1 LQRYDKDEIFIVKAK
16 EVKMRH
22 TILPI
27 IGIFFLAIILFQPAQ
42 ASDANNLEN
51 RIHGFISSVNSN
63 DYNDCLS
70 YVAPP
75 EFTGGRG
82 LTRNVSSGQE
92 YFFFRGQR
100 LLPFSDYQIR
110 NIKYMNDGY
119 ESEVNIK
126 ANVIYQ
132 GGLKHAENERATNDI
147 VAFPASINQQ
157 WVLLDGKWFIKSLL
171 MIQL

>member
-1 LQRYDKDEIFIVKAK
+1 MKY
-16 EVKMRH
+16 

-27 IGIFFLAIILFQPAQ
+27 IGIFFLAIILFQPAH
-42 ASDANNLEN
+42 ATDGNNLEN
-51 RIHGFISSVNSN
+51 RIHGFVFSVNSG

-75 EFTGGRG
+75 EFTGGRR
-82 LTRNVSSGQE
+82 LTRDVSSGQE

-100 LLPFSDYQIR
+100 LLPFSEYQIR
-110 NIKYMNDGY
+110 NIRYLNDGY
-119 ESEVNIK
+119 ESEVTIK

-132 GGLKHAENERATNDI
+132 GGLKHSEKRGAANNL
-147 VAFPASINQQ
+147 VAYPASINQQ